1 MGGGGGIIRELEG
14 VERGREGGRRV
25 AHASTTHLSSWH
37 THMSGTA
44 CSVPWTA
51 VTKETQVDTSSTHCP

>member
-1 MGGGGGIIRELEG
+1 MGGGDGIIRELEG
-14 VERGREGGRRV
+14 VERGSREREGRRV
-25 AHASTTHLSSWH
+25 AYASTTHLSSWH

-51 VTKETQVDTSSTHCP
+51 VT